1 MVIDS
6 FKEFTNES
14 KKVKAAAGVAITYNG
29 KLLVVHPTGSSW
41 KKSAV
46 GIPKGGVELGEDLL
60 DAAIRELREETG
72 ISLDPSILA
81 NKEIQ
86 SVDRYNSKGDL
97 IYVLSYF
104 VLPIND
110 LSEIG
115 IDSLKIN
122 KTNLQLEEIDWAG
135 FIDINDLYPIIHRS
149 QLIILDR
156 IR

>member
-1 MVIDS
+1 MIINS
-6 FKEFTNES
+6 FQQFTNES
-14 KKVKAAAGVAITYNG
+14 KRIKAAAGVAITFNG
-29 KLLVVHPTGSSW
+29 KLLVVHPTGASW

-46 GIPKGGVELGEDLL
+46 GIPKGGIEPGEELL

-72 ISLDPSILA
+72 ISLDPNMLR

-86 SVDRYNSKGDL
+86 SVDQYNSNGDL
-97 IYVLSYF
+97 IYILSYY
-104 VLPIND
+104 VLPINN

-122 KTNLQLEEIDWAG
+122 KKNLQLEEIDWAG
-135 FIDINDLYPIIHRS
+135 FIDINEIYPIIHRS

-156 IR
+156 IK